1 MKFMKLTVCNEAYN
15 LCYIVG
21 KEQTV
26 YFQTQDMS
34 ISLMI
39 IEDLD
44 EVREGLYECI
54 SMSTEFKILE
64 SCKTAEEALYE
75 IPKHRPDIVI
85 MDINLPGMNGIECIR
100 QLKTKHLP
108 TQYMMFTV
116 YEDDEKVFTALK
128 AGATGYLLKSTGPG
142 QLLESLKELHL
153 GGSPMSA
160 NIARKLITLLQEEE
174 RNKAEVETLSQRENE
189 IVQLLAKG
197 LLYKEISNQLS
208 ITTGTVRQHIHNI
221 YKKLHVQN
229 RTEAINRAYGNNEKD
244 TA

>member
-1 MKFMKLTVCNEAYN
+1 
-15 LCYIVG
+15 
-21 KEQTV
+21 
-26 YFQTQDMS
+26 MS

-39 IEDLD
+39 VEDLD
-44 EVREGLYECI
+44 EVREGLFECI
-54 SMSTEFKILE
+54 SMSAEFKILD

-75 IPKHRPDIVI
+75 IPRHRPDIVI

-128 AGATGYLLKSTGPG
+128 AGATGYLLKSTGPA

-160 NIARKLITLLQEEE
+160 NIARKLIMLLQEQE
-174 RNKAEVETLSQRENE
+174 RNKVEVEALSQRENE

-197 LLYKEISNQLS
+197 LLYKEISRQLS

-229 RTEAINRAYGNNEKD
+229 RTEAINRAYGRKDNEHQ
-244 TA
+244 